1 MPPPEQTKTPF
12 AQSVWDT
19 SALIFFGSTIFFPVV
34 LFPLGAL
41 MIWLS
46 KRWTTGEKLAA
57 TLAPLA
63 FVGVGALFVGGF
75 DRAASLMLFAFI
87 VPTIAAFYLAFR
99 MGTRTPKYADA
110 GPITD

>member
-1 MPPPEQTKTPF
+1 MAPPEQAKTPF

-19 SALIFFGSTIFFPVV
+19 SALIFFGSTIFFPVI

-46 KRWTTGEKLAA
+46 KRWTRGEKLGA
-57 TLAPLA
+57 TLSPLI
-63 FVGVGALFVGGF
+63 FMGVGALFVGSF

-87 VPTIAAFYLAFR
+87 VPMIAAFFLAFR
-99 MGTRTPKYADA
+99 MGTRSPKYA
-110 GPITD
+110 GPEPTTD